1 MPVSIQLPRGSSPHF
16 SRRCPPL
23 TCPRYLR
30 ARCLRCSSTPT
41 TPSRSTSLRPTLRIW
56 AQPGTPSCSYPR
68 SPGPP
73 PHGPPSPSHWA
84 ARMSPWM
91 SWSTAASGA
100 SLPSRASTPQS
111 TARRCRV
118 PTCARRRTPAPCWS
132 SSWRSRPSFGC
143 PTSRRAC
150 GWMRKPMCCTCQLC
164 SSGTAWTLYRPALR
178 TTPASTGKACVT
190 TSLPATSAPHSW
202 STTGRSTPR
211 PPPLSRMTPSQ
222 LPPSTATLRPPLR
235 PSLARSLALAAEV
248 RVVFRYQHIDAGTVS
263 WSPAS

>member
-132 SSWRSRPSFGC
+132 SSWRSRP
-143 PTSRRAC
+143 PC
-150 GWMRKPMCCTCQLC
+150 GWATPAKDCTWTGKLMCSTSPA
-164 SSGTAWTLYRPALR
+164 SSAGTAETLSPR
-178 TTPASTGKACVT
+178 ASR
-190 TSLPATSAPHSW
+190 SLPASMLPTGSANTWQPMTCVPPS
-202 STTGRSTPR
+202 STTTGTSTRR
-211 PPPLSRMTPSQ
+211 PPPLSW
-222 LPPSTATLRPPLR
+222 
-235 PSLARSLALAAEV
+235 
-248 RVVFRYQHIDAGTVS
+248 RVVTAWAAAAASRAAVQTVVS
-263 WSPAS
+263 